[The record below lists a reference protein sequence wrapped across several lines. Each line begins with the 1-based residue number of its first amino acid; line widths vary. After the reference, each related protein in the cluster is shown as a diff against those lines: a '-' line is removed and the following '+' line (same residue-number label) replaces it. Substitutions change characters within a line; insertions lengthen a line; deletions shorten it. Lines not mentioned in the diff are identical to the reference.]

1 MSFGSPPRNTTSKK
15 FVDPLIHNAAAA
27 RREAALAERN
37 NRRPHNAHLSLDRVN
52 EFGIPI
58 PSDDIQNY
66 VPGLNNHIAYSMN
79 NFKAKDPVMSYAQRQ
94 MNKAKATYK
103 NQRRTAINN
112 VNRGEAGQQGRAKR
126 PKTQRKARKTRRKN

>member
-1 MSFGSPPRNTTSKK
+1 MNFGSPPRNFKRTNEQVPQILGRPRS
-15 FVDPLIHNAAAA
+15 NNY
-27 RREAALAERN
+27 RRL
-37 NRRPHNAHLSLDRVN
+37 NAHLSPDRLN
-52 EFGIPI
+52 EYGIPI

-103 NQRRTAINN
+103 NQRSSAINN
-112 VNRGEAGQQGRAKR
+112 ANRGEAGQQGRAKR
-126 PKTQRKARKTRRKN
+126 QKTQRKTRHKN